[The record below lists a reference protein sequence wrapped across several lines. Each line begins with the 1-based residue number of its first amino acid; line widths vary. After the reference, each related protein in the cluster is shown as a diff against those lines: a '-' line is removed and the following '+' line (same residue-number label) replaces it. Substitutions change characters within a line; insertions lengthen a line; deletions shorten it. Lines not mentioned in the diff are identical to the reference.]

1 MKTKKLFKISSNC
14 KIAIGFTSCEKCK
27 DCTPQINWTW
37 DDGLSSQELEDMNAT
52 YVALGYED
60 ADDYYN
66 SLYQW
71 ETTEYCDEDL
81 KDAEDFNESVAFIH
95 LATIVKIIL
104 KIIC

>member
-1 MKTKKLFKISSNC
+1 
-14 KIAIGFTSCEKCK
+14 
-27 DCTPQINWTW
+27 
-37 DDGLSSQELEDMNAT
+37 MNAT

-81 KDAEDFNESVAFIH
+81 KDAEDFNESVAGIYS
-95 LATIVKIIL
+95 LSYDCK
-104 KIIC
+104 

>member
-1 MKTKKLFKISSNC
+1 MKTKKLLKFLAIAI
-14 KIAIGFTSCEKCK
+14 IAIGFTSCEKCK

-81 KDAEDFNESVAFIH
+81 KDAEDFNESVAGIYS
-95 LATIVKIIL
+95 VSYDCK
-104 KIIC
+104 